1 MAPMPFDFSQVTA
14 PFRMQPGL
22 QRLAPGAAQLSP
34 LAPGSPVFA
43 EKLAVLRRHANQAL
57 VARGDFDAQPAL
69 QALAQQALLD
79 CPGAAQLDGA
89 WLHSPPLGLRVQ
101 MDGRELR
108 AQPGHHADAFA
119 ALQALPPP
127 WRATGL
133 LCLALHADFAVV
145 DGTSGTLP
153 WMAVCLPSHW
163 DPADKVGR
171 HFTEVH
177 APVADN
183 ATLLAAGAHLM
194 RLVCDTQRWER
205 FVWTLTPNPAY
216 DHHPRRRAP
225 IPWPAQAPAAGAH
238 LRTEHQTFIPL
249 PERRQA
255 VFTIHVEVQPLAQAL
270 TQPGDAQRLH
280 DALASMSEA
289 VLAYRGL
296 ASVRPALLRWLAQYA
311 AQRQ

>member
-101 MDGRELR
+101 MDGSELR

-153 WMAVCLPSHW
+153 
-163 DPADKVGR
+163 
-171 HFTEVH
+171 
-177 APVADN
+177 
-183 ATLLAAGAHLM
+183 
-194 RLVCDTQRWER
+194 
-205 FVWTLTPNPAY
+205 
-216 DHHPRRRAP
+216 
-225 IPWPAQAPAAGAH
+225 
-238 LRTEHQTFIPL
+238 
-249 PERRQA
+249 
-255 VFTIHVEVQPLAQAL
+255 
-270 TQPGDAQRLH
+270 
-280 DALASMSEA
+280 
-289 VLAYRGL
+289 
-296 ASVRPALLRWLAQYA
+296 
-311 AQRQ
+311 